1 MSEENTQLGDT
12 AEVKLTTAV
21 EAVKVEE
28 TPSFD
33 TKKWLYMFEMET
45 PSKEKKK
52 FFILKPN
59 RTLKQSGDI
68 EYAKQLAV
76 FVKAGLLPKAA
87 WNTILENLG
96 GTISDKD
103 AQDYNSAKRDFFT
116 FSIELNTLEQNP
128 SPTEEQSARIVE
140 LKEDIEQTKTNIQT
154 FELEQMYI
162 FENTAEA
169 KARNA
174 TIQWWLSQLS
184 YSSETEQFFVGKTFD
199 EKMDWYDGLDPDKE
213 DEAFKLRV
221 GQRFNYFIT
230 MWALNRIA
238 SWLDF
243 KDVDV
248 LSDKIE

>member
-1 MSEENTQLGDT
+1 MSEATNTETIQ
-12 AEVKLTTAV
+12 
-21 EAVKVEE
+21 E
-28 TPSFD
+28 TPAAPAEDVKPTFD
-33 TKKWLYMFEMET
+33 TKKWLYVFEMEA
-45 PSKEKKK
+45 PNKEKKK
-52 FFILKPN
+52 FFILKPS

-68 EYAKQLAV
+68 EYAKQLAI

-96 GTISDKD
+96 GTVSDKD
-103 AQDYNSAKRDFFT
+103 AQGYNSAKRDFFT
-116 FSIELNTLEQNP
+116 FSIELNTLERVE
-128 SPTEEQSARIVE
+128 SPTEEQKARIEE
-140 LKEDIEQTKTNIQT
+140 LKQEIERTKTDIQA

-184 YSSETEQFFVGKTFD
+184 FASENEPFFVGKTFD
-199 EKMDWYDGLDPDKE
+199 EKMDWYDSLDPDNEE
-213 DEAFKLRV
+213 DAFKLRV
-221 GQRFNYFIT
+221 GQRFNYFVT
-230 MWALNRIA
+230 MWALNRVS

-248 LSDKIE
+248 LSNKIE